1 MTRNPKKT
9 GGPKTIRETL
19 QSASQDNSARAETG
33 ETALP
38 PLPSPREI
46 EGTRAKTLTA
56 AMRILAEK
64 GVEELSLRAI
74 ADSAGIGLA
83 SIYHYFA
90 NKEELLLH
98 LALTGFH
105 ELRQDIAHYQSL
117 PEHAP
122 RMRASALAFFNFV
135 TKKQAL
141 FSLMFDERLMARHE
155 ALREA
160 ERLTLLAYRNAVAE
174 DDRISPEHQE
184 NAAHAIWAMGRGIA
198 ATISSYPPG
207 ATPPKLV
214 EKMLAGGAYLIYRTE
229 TE

>member
-1 MTRNPKKT
+1 MGRSTKKT
-9 GGPKTIRETL
+9 SRPKSVREAL
-19 QSASQDNSARAETG
+19 QAAAQGKAPYAG
-33 ETALP
+33 EGEATSGLMHA
-38 PLPSPREI
+38 PREVDGI
-46 EGTRAKTLTA
+46 RAKTLSA

-98 LALTGFH
+98 LAMTGFH
-105 ELRQDIAHYQSL
+105 ELREDIAHFQSL

-135 TKKQAL
+135 ATKQAL
-141 FSLMFDERLMARHE
+141 FSLMFNERLMARHE
-155 ALREA
+155 PLREA
-160 ERLTLLAYRNAVAE
+160 ERQTLLAYRKAVAE
-174 DDRISPEHQE
+174 DDRIPPEHQE

-198 ATISSYPPG
+198 ATISSHPSGNAPPE
-207 ATPPKLV
+207 LV

-229 TE
+229 